1 MAKIQLLAVLSLD
14 GCLSDMETE
23 GRFWLNPEIHG
34 IDKIRRKAVSWLTSN
49 HSLTQLIID
58 HEKQDG
64 AVYLM
69 EATTETADF
78 INGMLRVRIIDEII
92 LYIVPFIA
100 GTGIRLFQ
108 GNLPTSHWKLVERK
122 DFKRAS
128 RLTFQ
133 RIEVKED

>member
-14 GCLSDMETE
+14 SCLSDMETE
-23 GRFWLNPEIHG
+23 GRFWLNPERHD
-34 IDKIRRKAVSWLTSN
+34 IDKIRRRAVSWLTPN

-69 EATTETADF
+69 EATKETADF
-78 INGMLRVRIIDEII
+78 INAMLRVRIIDEII

-108 GNLPTSHWKLVERK
+108 GNLPISHWKMMERK

-133 RIEVKED
+133 RIEMKED